1 MLVRT
6 TSVLFA
12 LAAYAAAAL
21 LAACDSPPSAGDRP
35 TAEVA
40 SAPATR
46 VIPPAPAPPP
56 QAPEII
62 VDRANVSVGGDRVA
76 TGEPGLADKVGVF
89 VRGRP
94 MIDGHTVDVVAM
106 RNARPSDVA
115 AILSALRSANASG
128 VDVKTEARD
137 STTQKLPISFAPSL
151 PDCAVVAW
159 IAKDAAIDIWPAG
172 GGRAKR
178 IVRGLAGPDI
188 TLGTDAIRAQWAG
201 CGASAIALG
210 AEDTMTWGLVFDLGT
225 SALQAPGSRA
235 SSAVLVSTA
244 VPGRKLSL

>member
-6 TSVLFA
+6 TPLLAA
-12 LAAYAAAAL
+12 LAAYAAALAL
-21 LAACDSPPSAGDRP
+21 AGCDSPASDADRL
-35 TAEVA
+35 TAEVGPGPA
-40 SAPATR
+40 APTAGPPP
-46 VIPPAPAPPP
+46 PPAP

-62 VDRANVSVGGDRVA
+62 VDRATVSVGGDRVA

-94 MIDGHTVDVVAM
+94 MIEGHTVDVVAM
-106 RNARPSDVA
+106 RNAKPSQVA
-115 AILSALRSANASG
+115 AVLSALRAANASG
-128 VDVKTEARD
+128 AEVKTEARD
-137 STTQKLPISFAPSL
+137 STTQKLPITFAPTL

-178 IVRGLAGPDI
+178 IIRGLAGPDV
-188 TLGTDAIRAQWAG
+188 TLGTDAIRTQWAG
-201 CGASAIALG
+201 CGASAIAVG

-235 SSAVLVSTA
+235 SSAVLLTTA
-244 VPGRKLSL
+244 VPGRKLAL